1 MISIVKKGKINICKM
16 TLGGMATNTYLVYG
30 ENGEGFIVDP
40 AAESEIIKIK
50 IKELNADIKGILLTH
65 GHFDHIG
72 ALSEVKKI
80 YNTDVYACDKEKE
93 ILESS
98 EKNLSAYFDRPF
110 TEKADIY
117 VKDGETIK
125 LAGFDIK
132 VIGTPGHTIG
142 SVCYLVSKDDEQ
154 VLFSGDTLFAGSHGR
169 YDFPTG
175 SCSQIMSSI
184 KNKLLI
190 LDENLKVYPGHN
202 ADTTIGEEK
211 ELY

>member
-16 TLGGMATNTYLVYG
+16 TLGGMDTNTYLVYG

>member
-30 ENGEGFIVDP
+30 EDGKGFLVDP

-50 IKELNADIKGILLTH
+50 VKDLNADIRGILLTH

-154 VLFSGDTLFAGSHGR
+154 VLISGDTLFAGSHGR

-202 ADTTIGEEK
+202 EDTTIGDEK
-211 ELY
+211 GLY